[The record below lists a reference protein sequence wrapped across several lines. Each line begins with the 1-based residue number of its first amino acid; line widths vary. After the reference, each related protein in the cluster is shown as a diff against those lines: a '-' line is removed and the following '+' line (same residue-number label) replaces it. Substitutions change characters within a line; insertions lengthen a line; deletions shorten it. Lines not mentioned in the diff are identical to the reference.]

1 MGGRLYLFRRDS
13 KSRMIVNYYAILLV
27 DRANQNGTNSHGI
40 DLKQAISSLISEI
53 ESGGGHLKLRE
64 TYLDQ
69 LYALKE
75 KYPDP
80 AQ

>member
-1 MGGRLYLFRRDS
+1 
-13 KSRMIVNYYAILLV
+13 MIVNYYAILIV

-40 DLKQAISSLISEI
+40 DLGPAITSLISEI
-53 ESGGGHLKLRE
+53 ENGGSQLKLRE

-75 KYPDP
+75 KYPEP
-80 AQ
+80 VQ